1 MPAMSLQQKLDSDI
15 KDAMRSRDRVRLDAI
30 RGIKAAVMNAEVQAN
45 ATLTDAQVEE
55 IIARQVRQ
63 RRESIEMFTRGNRPD
78 LVTKE
83 QTELAVLLTY
93 LPQQLSADEVRALV
107 RQAAADVGARGPAD
121 KGKVMGKLM
130 PQVKGKAEGKMVNE
144 VVTQVLAELA

>member
-1 MPAMSLQQKLDSDI
+1 MSLQQKLDSDI

-63 RRESIEMFTRGNRPD
+63 RRESIEMFTKGNRPD

-83 QTELAVLLTY
+83 QTELAVLLAY
-93 LPQQLSADEVRALV
+93 LPQQLSTDEVRALV

-144 VVTQVLAELA
+144 VVTQVLAELAG